1 MPMSELIIETARLL
15 MRPPQMEDF
24 EDLYEM
30 WSDAEVIR
38 HVTGYPLTREDVW
51 SRLLRSFGHW
61 AAMGFGHWVV
71 TEKANG
77 SFVGE
82 VGFVQYK
89 RGISAEFDRAP
100 EIGWMLARRAQRLG
114 YASEAVDA
122 ALHWA
127 DVRWPGSDTVC
138 IISPENVE
146 SLRLG
151 DKFRYRVDHEG
162 IYKQKPILVCRRA
175 TQHQE

>member
-1 MPMSELIIETARLL
+1 MPELIIETTRLL

-30 WSDAEVIR
+30 WSDPEVVH
-38 HVTGYPLTREDVW
+38 HVTGSPLTREDVW
-51 SRLLRSFGHW
+51 ARLLRSVGHW

-71 TEKANG
+71 TDKANG

-82 VGFVQYK
+82 VGFVNYR
-89 RGISAEFDRAP
+89 RGISADFDRAP
-100 EIGWMLARRAQRLG
+100 EIGWMLARRAHRQG
-114 YASEAVDA
+114 FASEAVEA

-127 DVRWPGSDTVC
+127 EGRWPGSETVC
-138 IISPENVE
+138 IISPSNVD

-151 DKFRYRVDHEG
+151 DKFGYRVYHEG
-162 IYKQKPILVCRRA
+162 IYKQKPILICRRA
-175 TQHQE
+175 TTHHE